1 MLLPESLQKLRI
13 KTYIKRFLLCFVLF
27 SVITALVYYYRE
39 TIFSYELI
47 PPFAIACIGIAVYSV
62 PFGVSGIPLTLFDRD
77 WEGVITAID
86 IKTNTDTYNIG
97 GKPYKYFK
105 NDIVLTIQKQNGKIV
120 KHIAKSLGVKERVG
134 IDSTIMGNAHS
145 VATGK
150 IENHVDEF
158 SVGDKVYHFYGFKY
172 NFYVHE
178 PHEEHRHC
186 IVCGTTNN
194 YHSKTCWNC
203 GSELL
208 KHKISYGNNKH

>member
-1 MLLPESLQKLRI
+1 MDLPESLQKKRF
-13 KTYIKRFLLCFVLF
+13 KMYIKRFLLCVLLF

-62 PFGVSGIPLTLFDRD
+62 PFGVSGIPLSLFDSN

-86 IKTNTDTYNIG
+86 IKTNTDTYNMG

-105 NDIVLTIQKQNGKIV
+105 NDIVLTIQKKNGKTV

-134 IDSTIMGNAHS
+134 IDSTIMGNAHN

-178 PHEEHRHC
+178 PQEEHRHC
-186 IVCGTTNN
+186 IVCGTANN
-194 YHSKTCWNC
+194 FHSRTCWNC
-203 GSELL
+203 RSELV
-208 KHKISYGNNKH
+208 KHKLSYGDRK

>member
-1 MLLPESLQKLRI
+1 MDLPESLQKKRF
-13 KTYIKRFLLCFVLF
+13 KTYIKRFLLCFILF
-27 SVITALVYYYRE
+27 SLITALVYHYRE

-62 PFGVSGIPLTLFDRD
+62 PFGVSGIPLSLFDSN

-86 IKTNTDTYNIG
+86 IKTNMDTYFVG
-97 GKPYKYFK
+97 GKPGSYNK
-105 NDIVLTIQKQNGKIV
+105 NNIVLTIRKKNGKTV
-120 KHIAKSLGVKERVG
+120 KHTAKSLGVKERVG
-134 IDSTIMGNAHS
+134 ISSTLMGS
-145 VATGK
+145 VHNVTTGK

-203 GSELL
+203 HSELI
-208 KHKISYGNNKH
+208 KHKLTYGDKK

>member
-1 MLLPESLQKLRI
+1 MLLPESLRSLRT
-13 KTYIKRFLLCFVLF
+13 KNFVKRFLLCILLF

-62 PFGVSGIPLTLFDRD
+62 PFGVSGIPLTLFDSN

-86 IKTNTDTYNIG
+86 IKTNTDSYFVG
-97 GKPYKYFK
+97 GKPGSYQR
-105 NDIVLTIQKQNGKIV
+105 NNIVLTIQRKNGKTV
-120 KHIAKSLGVKERVG
+120 KHTAKSLGVKERMG
-134 IDSTIMGNAHS
+134 ITSTLMGSVHN

-150 IENHVDEF
+150 TENHVDEF

-178 PHEEHRHC
+178 PQGEHRHC
-186 IVCGTTNN
+186 IVCGTSNN
-194 YHSKTCWNC
+194 FHSRTCWNC
-203 GSELL
+203 RSELV
-208 KHKISYGNNKH
+208 KHKLTYGNKK

>member
-1 MLLPESLQKLRI
+1 MLLPESLRSLRT
-13 KTYIKRFLLCFVLF
+13 KNFVKRFLLCILLF

-62 PFGVSGIPLTLFDRD
+62 PFGVSGIPLTLFDSN

-86 IKTNTDTYNIG
+86 IKTNTDSYFVG
-97 GKPYKYFK
+97 GKPGSYQR
-105 NDIVLTIQKQNGKIV
+105 NNIVLTIQRKNGKTV
-120 KHIAKSLGVKERVG
+120 KHTAKSLGVKERMG
-134 IDSTIMGNAHS
+134 ITSTLMGSVHN

-178 PHEEHRHC
+178 PQGEHRHC
-186 IVCGTTNN
+186 IVCGTSNN
-194 YHSKTCWNC
+194 FHSRTCWNC
-203 GSELL
+203 RSELV
-208 KHKISYGNNKH
+208 KHKLTYGNKK

>member
-1 MLLPESLQKLRI
+1 MFLPESLKKLRA
-13 KTYIKRFLLCFVLF
+13 KNFIKRFLLCILLLA
-27 SVITALVYYYRE
+27 VITALAYYYRE

-62 PFGVSGIPLTLFDRD
+62 PFGVSGIPLTLFDSN

-86 IKTNTDTYNIG
+86 IKTNTDTYFVG
-97 GKPYKYFK
+97 GKPGSYQR
-105 NDIVLTIQKQNGKIV
+105 NNIVLTIQKQNGKTV
-120 KHIAKSLGVKERVG
+120 KHTAKSLGVKEPKW
-134 IDSTIMGNAHS
+134 IDPYI
-145 VATGK
+145 VGK

-178 PHEEHRHC
+178 PGEEHRHC

-194 YHSKTCWNC
+194 FHSRTCWNC
-203 GSELL
+203 GSELV
-208 KHKISYGNNKH
+208 KHKLTYGNKQH

>member
-86 IKTNTDTYNIG
+86 IKTNTDTYFVG
-97 GKPYKYFK
+97 GKPGSYQR
-105 NDIVLTIQKQNGKIV
+105 NNIVLTIQKQNGKTV
-120 KHIAKSLGVKERVG
+120 KHTAKSLGVKERKW
-134 IDSTIMGNAHS
+134 IDPYI
-145 VATGK
+145 VGK

-194 YHSKTCWNC
+194 FHSRTCWNC

-208 KHKISYGNNKH
+208 KHKISYGNNKP

>member
-1 MLLPESLQKLRI
+1 MDLPESLQKKRF
-13 KTYIKRFLLCFVLF
+13 KTYIKRFLLCVLLF
-27 SVITALVYYYRE
+27 SVITALVYHYRE

-62 PFGVSGIPLTLFDRD
+62 PFGVSGIPLTLFDTN

-86 IKTNTDTYNIG
+86 IKTNTDTYNMG

-105 NDIVLTIQKQNGKIV
+105 NDIVLTIQKKNGKTV
-120 KHIAKSLGVKERVG
+120 KHVAKSLGVKERKW
-134 IDSTIMGNAHS
+134 IDPYI
-145 VATGK
+145 VGK

-178 PHEEHRHC
+178 PVGEHRHC
-186 IVCGTTNN
+186 IVCGTSNN
-194 YHSKTCWNC
+194 FHSRTCWSC
-203 GSELL
+203 HSELV
-208 KHKISYGNNKH
+208 KHKLSYGDLK